1 MKSKTILM
9 ALAMMTTA
17 LAGCT
22 GTDGVTEVD
31 EDALNELIQDNLQ
44 DFINNTTVVVNQDFH
59 YHNNTTIDNT
69 DNSVSN
75 VNGSGAVVG
84 SSSYH
89 AMAGTDPNVDPI
101 LEFENVGGLV
111 LLVGS
116 YAYLPNSGTYYLDTG
131 IQHFFPPSDWD
142 LDGVVICVGTGTA
155 AESNLAAVF
164 SAGGMSLTVMNV
176 GSEAEAAERLK
187 SHECMAIATDGE
199 SVGQLKSNLLSD
211 LQWNETW
218 VASVVPTVGFH
229 GLTEMDIVIHQAAGT
244 STRLLGFMAQI
255 TVTGECITNCSGSE
269 EDYSLEFKE
278 VVWIAECV
286 EDYYECTD
294 YPDMTMGSASS
305 GSTVCEFGMEGDFNF
320 IGPLFGAGMECEHT
334 ITTSY
339 WFTKANALGEY
350 DGYEFSWGDWSYI
363 AYWESAP
370 VTMHE

>member
-1 MKSKTILM
+1 MRAKAVLM

-44 DFINNTTVVVNQDFH
+44 DFINNTTIVVNQDFH

-75 VNGSGAVVG
+75 VNGSGAAVG

-89 AMAGTDPNVDPI
+89 AMAGTDPNVDQI

-116 YAYLPNSGTYYLDTG
+116 YAYLPNSGTYYLDVG
-131 IQHFFPPSDWD
+131 IQYFFAPSDWN
-142 LDGVVICVGTGTA
+142 LNGVKICVGTGTTTEGDLQDFFSLNGISFTPVNV
-155 AESNLAAVF
+155 ESE
-164 SAGGMSLTVMNV
+164 S
-176 GSEAEAAERLK
+176 EAAEKLK
-187 SHECMAIATDGE
+187 SHECEAIATDGE
-199 SVGQLKSNLLSD
+199 SVWQLKSGLLSD
-211 LQWNETW
+211 LQQNETW
-218 VASVVPTVGFH
+218 VASVVPSVGFY
-229 GLTEMDIVIHQAAGT
+229 GLAEMDIVIHQAAGT
-244 STRLLGFMAQI
+244 STRLLGFMTQI

-269 EDYSLEFKE
+269 GDYSLEFKE

-286 EDYYECTD
+286 EDYYVCDD
-294 YPDMTMGSASS
+294 YPDTVMSSRSS

-339 WFTKANALGEY
+339 QFTKANALGEY